1 MPIETLSLAGLT
13 VRSVDNAGAP
23 DAVRPLV
30 LLLHGYSMCADDLA
44 PFGAS
49 LGLPGLF
56 LFPDAPVSVT
66 RNGRAGRAWWHID
79 DEAREAAIARGDER
93 DLALESPPGLPAAR
107 ALLKQLIEVTLERWP
122 ARPLFVGG
130 FSQGAMLTLDLLLRG
145 PVPRPAG
152 AVLLSSGRIT
162 LAEWTALFPNVR
174 GLPIFQSHGRDD
186 RELAFAPA
194 LALHQSL
201 LEAGAEASF
210 MAFEGGH
217 EIPLPVLRELKRFIR
232 KIASEKPKD
241 S

>member
-1 MPIETLSLAGLT
+1 M
-13 VRSVDNAGAP
+13 R
-23 DAVRPLV
+23 
-30 LLLHGYSMCADDLA
+30 ADDLA

-56 LFPDAPVSVT
+56 LFPDAPVSVS
-66 RNGRAGRAWWHID
+66 RDGREGRAWWHID
-79 DEAREAAIARGDER
+79 DLAREAALARGDER
-93 DLALESPPGLPAAR
+93 DLALESPLGLPAAR
-107 ALLKQLIEVTLERWP
+107 ALLKELVEVILERWP
-122 ARPLFVGG
+122 ARPLFIGG

-145 PVPRPAG
+145 EVSRPAG

-174 GLPIFQSHGRDD
+174 GLPIFQSHGRHD

-194 LALHQSL
+194 LALHQAL
-201 LEAGAEASF
+201 LDAGAEASF

-232 KIASEKPKD
+232 KIADGRRRGS
-241 S
+241 